1 MKKNFVRALFVAAL
15 MSTAAMTTASTSA
28 FAADHLSKD
37 VATDLKA
44 AQDALQAK
52 DTATAMAQ
60 VKAAQA
66 LTDRTPYDDFTI
78 NRFLSAVS
86 ATTQDYTTSANAF
99 DAFIVTPFFAGLT
112 P

>member
-52 DTATAMAQ
+52 DTATAILLSHELGEYDIPQWPVGME
-60 VKAAQA
+60 A
-66 LTDRTPYDDFTI
+66 LRPLPKRGGGGY
-78 NRFLSAVS
+78 
-86 ATTQDYTTSANAF
+86 
-99 DAFIVTPFFAGLT
+99 
-112 P
+112 